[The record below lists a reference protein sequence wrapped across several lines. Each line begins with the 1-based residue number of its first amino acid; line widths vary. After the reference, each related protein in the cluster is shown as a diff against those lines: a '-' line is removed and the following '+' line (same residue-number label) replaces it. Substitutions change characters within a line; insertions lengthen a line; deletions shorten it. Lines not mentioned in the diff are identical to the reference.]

1 MPVFYSLITMKFSF
15 GGRVS
20 FKRGMRFASIPANA
34 ILKKS
39 FQNSRCKGDWTMK
52 NVYILD
58 GARTAFTAFGG
69 SFSAVPAD
77 ELGKVTAQE
86 ALKRSGVSPD
96 QVDHVVYG
104 NVIHSHT
111 NAAYLARHIGL
122 KAGVPK
128 EVPALTLN
136 RLCGSGTQAVVT
148 AAQLIQLGEA
158 DVVLAGG
165 AENMSMAPFASFT
178 SRFHQ
183 AKLGPMKF
191 EDMVLSTLTDDYTG
205 NGMGMTAEKLADM
218 YSISREE
225 QDAFSVESNQ
235 RAAAAR
241 ESGRFAKEI
250 VPFPVT
256 TRKGTILIEEDEHI
270 KPDST
275 VEALSKLRPSF
286 KKDGSVTAGNASGIN
301 DGAASLV
308 IAGEQSVEKHGFKPI
323 ARIVSWGVSGVDPEI
338 MGIGPVPAIKQALER
353 ADMTLEQMDL
363 VEVNEAFAAQYLAVE
378 KELGLERTKTNV
390 NGGALALGHPVGSS
404 GARIVLSLA
413 YELQERNLKYGVA
426 SLCIGGGQGIAM
438 IIERV

>member
-1 MPVFYSLITMKFSF
+1 MKE
-15 GGRVS
+15 
-20 FKRGMRFASIPANA
+20 
-34 ILKKS
+34 
-39 FQNSRCKGDWTMK
+39 
-52 NVYILD
+52 VYILD

-69 SFSAVPAD
+69 SFSTIQAD
-77 ELGKVTAQE
+77 ELGKVTAEE
-86 ALKRSGVSPD
+86 AMKRSGVTPE
-96 QVDHVVYG
+96 QIDHVVYG

-136 RLCGSGTQAVVT
+136 RLCGSGTQAVVSS
-148 AAQLIQLGEA
+148 AQMIQLGEA
-158 DVVLAGG
+158 EIVLAGG
-165 AENMSMAPFASFT
+165 AENMSMAPYANFS

-191 EDMVLSTLTDDYTG
+191 EDMLLSTLTDDYTG
-205 NGMGMTAEKLADM
+205 NGMGMTAEKLSEM
-218 YSISREE
+218 YDISRDE
-225 QDAFSVESNQ
+225 QDAFSALSHE

-241 ESGRFAKEI
+241 ESGRFGKEI
-250 VPFPVT
+250 VPFEMA
-256 TRKGTILIEEDEHI
+256 TRKGTLVVDKDEHI
-270 KPDST
+270 KPET
-275 VEALSKLRPSF
+275 TAETLGKLRPSF
-286 KKDGSVTAGNASGIN
+286 KKDGTVTAGNASGIN

-308 IAGEQSVEKHGFKPI
+308 IASKNAVDRHGLKPM
-323 ARIVSWGVSGVDPEI
+323 ARIVSWGISGVDPEI
-338 MGIGPVPAIKQALER
+338 MGIGPVPAIKQALDR
-353 ADMTLEQMDL
+353 AGMSLEQIDL
-363 VEVNEAFAAQYLAVE
+363 FEVNEAFAAQYLAVE